1 MTAMLPVIFAA
12 TQLVL
17 TAQDVPQLNVEPS
30 CRSAADTA
38 IRQANRD
45 ADACLRDERQARD
58 KLQNEWR
65 SFSSAAQ
72 ARCLRLSH
80 SGGQPSYVELLTCL
94 EVAKTSKQLPG
105 EDRLNGYGGEED
117 R

>member
-1 MTAMLPVIFAA
+1 MPAMLPVIVAA

-30 CRSAADTA
+30 CRSAANTV

-45 ADACLRDERQARD
+45 ADACLRDEQQARD
-58 KLQNEWR
+58 KLQDEWG

-105 EDRLNGYGGEED
+105 EDRLNGYGGDEE

>member
-1 MTAMLPVIFAA
+1 MPAMLPVIFAA

-45 ADACLRDERQARD
+45 ADACLRDEQQARD
-58 KLQNEWR
+58 KLKNEWG

-72 ARCLRLSH
+72 ARCLRLAH

-94 EVAKTSKQLPG
+94 EVAKTSKQLPD